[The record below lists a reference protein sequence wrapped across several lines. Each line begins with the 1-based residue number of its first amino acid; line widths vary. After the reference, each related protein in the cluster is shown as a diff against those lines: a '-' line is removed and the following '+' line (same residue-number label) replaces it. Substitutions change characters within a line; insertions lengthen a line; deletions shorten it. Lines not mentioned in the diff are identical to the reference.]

1 MPEDYYLDKQQR
13 EYLLKDLATL
23 LEHIHDLDNVLTRQ
37 TRYHGQ
43 GRNSAE
49 TPHTGDFPAIM
60 AAIDRLT
67 TLRADSDKVW
77 VLRPV
82 DDEDDATRPPRNVVC

>member
-43 GRNSAE
+43 GRNLSLI
-49 TPHTGDFPAIM
+49 HI
-60 AAIDRLT
+60 
-67 TLRADSDKVW
+67 
-77 VLRPV
+77 
-82 DDEDDATRPPRNVVC
+82 